1 MSCTAN
7 APTVH
12 SLRFL
17 STPIASA
24 CNEGLWPPTVT
35 VRQHLPKMRCFPTPI
50 AVFVL
55 VIIICRLILQH
66 WQEQRYFPRWL
77 QPTLSALAPPP
88 ACVPGNWIIRE
99 SFTAYPSSVISWYL
113 QWLFIY
119 CHLVCTAQSPKGTSG
134 SRMREKHEQL
144 QTFTSSSKLN
154 SVAIS
159 VHSLWYERSWC
170 KQKHGRGMLCSQQNT
185 FFSASVTAP
194 WPGRWNATAEWRPPA
209 WATVWLRTLLGF
221 GFSSNHNSAWILNY
235 PEKGKA

>member
-17 STPIASA
+17 STLIASA

-35 VRQHLPKMRCFPTPI
+35 VQQHLSKMRCFPTPI

-144 QTFTSSSKLN
+144 QLLLVAANWTPWPFLFTVCDMKDLGAN
-154 SVAIS
+154 KNMAEECC
-159 VHSLWYERSWC
+159 VHSKTHFSLLLWR
-170 KQKHGRGMLCSQQNT
+170 HRGLEDEMLLLSEDRLPEPQSDWELCLDLD
-185 FFSASVTAP
+185 FP
-194 WPGRWNATAEWRPPA
+194 
-209 WATVWLRTLLGF
+209 RTTTLHEF
-221 GFSSNHNSAWILNY
+221 
-235 PEKGKA
+235 